1 MSYSAMVTRWKNGSS
16 GFFNFLDDVKPVV
29 RSSKGGFIPFI
40 PGPRERAEIVKAL
53 DGDHSTVV
61 FSWPRRHG
69 KTATSV
75 MIILWRFLTRR
86 TENIAIVANSE
97 KQVVDT
103 AFRALREAFDN
114 TPMLKALASAG
125 TVVVGV
131 DTILFPA
138 TSSVIQAYSS
148 NPSALW
154 GKKLTAAQ
162 LSELHASK
170 GSAVLEVLTG
180 SLLDSEGSMMLIDS
194 TVGPMSS
201 PLYDLYQAHVAGDDP
216 SLFFSHIQYADL
228 DDACANGP
236 SWIDPVKLRAA
247 SRRMLP
253 STFNLMHLNRW
264 GDASGLLIDADTLS
278 KCTEVSY
285 LADPKA
291 IAAGASYVVS
301 GGLDRAFGGSKH
313 GDSTITTAIA
323 MTVQDDE
330 EHYYVLDSDAVLFS
344 RLGGIK
350 ANFRRYHKEWGMS
363 RCGLETYG
371 AQDVYDWAQS
381 EPFADGTELFTP
393 SRKAQYQAFTLMAT
407 AAAEGRLHID
417 PRFTRLIDE
426 LRTFEVVDDGK
437 ETVGNEAIPKFG
449 HPRGKHDDAV
459 YSLAWAMFATRE
471 ITLNPYELSGVR
483 CTDTGP
489 ARHMCALNGGAV
501 IPMCARSCRSMRR
514 AFDLFDQ
521 YAARSPRNNLP
532 IEGFIIDKLK
542 NVGSHTIAR

>member
-1 MSYSAMVTRWKNGSS
+1 MVSRWQNGSS

-131 DTILFPA
+131 DSIHFPA

-154 GKKLTAAQ
+154 GKKLSAAQ

-201 PLYDLYQAHVAGDDP
+201 PLYDLYQAHIAGDDP
-216 SLFFSHIQYADL
+216 SLFFSHISYTDL

-285 LADPKA
+285 LPDPKA

-313 GDSTITTAIA
+313 GDSTITTAIV

-330 EHYYVLDSDAVLFS
+330 EHYYVLDSEAVLFS
-344 RLGGIK
+344 RLAGIK
-350 ANFRRYHKEWGMS
+350 ANLKRYH
-363 RCGLETYG
+363 R
-371 AQDVYDWAQS
+371 D
-381 EPFADGTELFTP
+381 
-393 SRKAQYQAFTLMAT
+393 
-407 AAAEGRLHID
+407 
-417 PRFTRLIDE
+417 
-426 LRTFEVVDDGK
+426 
-437 ETVGNEAIPKFG
+437 
-449 HPRGKHDDAV
+449 
-459 YSLAWAMFATRE
+459 
-471 ITLNPYELSGVR
+471 
-483 CTDTGP
+483 
-489 ARHMCALNGGAV
+489 
-501 IPMCARSCRSMRR
+501 
-514 AFDLFDQ
+514 
-521 YAARSPRNNLP
+521 
-532 IEGFIIDKLK
+532 
-542 NVGSHTIAR
+542 